1 MGMVIGLLM
10 IVITLTAMFGTAYV
24 TGTTSNGV
32 AIVRRPNLRSSV
44 TRSSLGAS
52 LSNCNCEVLGMRDAK
67 NGQSSWVMY
76 RKVRQWHNTAL
87 LFKLLAVTELPNA
100 TRIK

>member
-1 MGMVIGLLM
+1 MAIGILM
-10 IVITLTAMFGTAYV
+10 MLITSTAMFGTAYV

-52 LSNCNCEVLGMRDAK
+52 LSNCNCEELGMRDAK
-67 NGQSSWVMY
+67 NGQSSLSLYVY
-76 RKVRQWHNTAL
+76 L
-87 LFKLLAVTELPNA
+87 LPES
-100 TRIK
+100 

>member
-1 MGMVIGLLM
+1 MGMVMGLLM
-10 IVITLTAMFGTAYV
+10 IVITLMAMFGVAYV

-67 NGQSSWVMY
+67 NGQSSWVGY
-76 RKVRQWHNTAL
+76 VLSFAG
-87 LFKLLAVTELPNA
+87 KLDNGTIRLCCLNSSL
-100 TRIK
+100 